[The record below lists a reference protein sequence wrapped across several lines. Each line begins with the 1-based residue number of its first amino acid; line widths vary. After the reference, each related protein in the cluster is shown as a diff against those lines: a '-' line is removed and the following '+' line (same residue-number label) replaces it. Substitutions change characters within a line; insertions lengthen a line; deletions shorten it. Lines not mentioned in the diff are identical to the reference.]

1 MKVKFL
7 IPLVAGLFL
16 ASIAHATTVTHYS
29 GAAVA
34 GSSYTN
40 FSIAKFDSSLGT
52 LTGVTVFVSTA
63 DLQGSLGITNNDA
76 SSAAIDGYD
85 STFNIRQSVGT
96 DLGYGSTK
104 SDTITDIVT
113 TPAWSGVTL
122 ASGGQQTLTIGGG
135 QSFSIASVD
144 VASAVFGAYQSADG
158 TGSVTFQAR
167 TTQSLSVTGGNFTAN
182 STGVSANTNVGV
194 TYTYT
199 EAIPEPSAFALLG
212 LGALGLVARRRRI
225 A

>member
-7 IPLVAGLFL
+7 IPLVAGFFL
-16 ASIAHATTVTHYS
+16 ASIAHAATVTHYS
-29 GAAVA
+29 GVASA
-34 GSSYTN
+34 GSSYSN
-40 FSIAKFDSSLGT
+40 FSIAKFDKSLGT

-85 STFNIRQSVGT
+85 STFNIRQSAGT

-104 SDTITDIVT
+104 SATITDIVT

-122 ASGGQQTLTIGGG
+122 ASGTQQTLTIGGG

-144 VASAVFGAYQSADG
+144 VASSVFGVYQSVDG

-182 STGVSANTNVGV
+182 STAVSANTNVGV

-199 EAIPEPSAFALLG
+199 AIPEPSAFALLG
-212 LGALGLVARRRRI
+212 LGALGLVARRRRN